1 MARAPG
7 EGARFH
13 CWASIGRGRG
23 HLALHRPHIAATVK
37 GVEDVTLTGVQDD
50 SFDRPHVTPDPAPS
64 DDGLFRMAG
73 LGSAIAGIVAVLAWR
88 WLRANIVI
96 SRR

>member
-1 MARAPG
+1 MPVSPAQRSPTIATTVVAV
-7 EGARFH
+7 EGN
-13 CWASIGRGRG
+13 GT
-23 HLALHRPHIAATVK
+23 ATIS
-37 GVEDVTLTGVQDD
+37 DD
-50 SFDRPHVTPDPAPS
+50 SFDRPQVTPDPAPS

-73 LGSAIAGIVAVLAWR
+73 LGTAIAGVVALVAWR

>member
-1 MARAPG
+1 MERAPFKVPDFTRTPLG
-7 EGARFH
+7 
-13 CWASIGRGRG
+13 
-23 HLALHRPHIAATVK
+23 LALAEDRGYRD
-37 GVEDVTLTGVQDD
+37 GVDDVNLAGVRDD
-50 SFDRPHVTPDPAPS
+50 SFDRPQVTPDPAPS

-73 LGSAIAGIVAVLAWR
+73 LGTAIAGIVVVLAWR